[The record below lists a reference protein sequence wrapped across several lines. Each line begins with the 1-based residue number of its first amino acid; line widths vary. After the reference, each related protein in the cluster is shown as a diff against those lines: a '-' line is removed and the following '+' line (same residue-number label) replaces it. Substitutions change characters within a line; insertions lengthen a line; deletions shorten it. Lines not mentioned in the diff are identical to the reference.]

1 MRKELYHRLN
11 NKLINSDMI
20 SNSGR
25 ISERVGEPSMSSVNL
40 EEQQLLKMQELRELE
55 EQYLLNQQNVA
66 LDEYIFPENPT
77 VIQTIVSDN
86 SKLALVLLFGVSVF
100 ALYVVLKQNKE

>member
-20 SNSGR
+20 SNNGR
-25 ISERVGEPSMSSVNL
+25 ISERVGESSMPSVNL
-40 EEQQLLKMQELRELE
+40 EEQQLLRIQELRELE
-55 EQYLLNQQNVA
+55 EQYLLNRQNVA
-66 LDEYIFPENPT
+66 LEESIFPENPT

-100 ALYVVLKQNKE
+100 ALYVLLKQNKQ